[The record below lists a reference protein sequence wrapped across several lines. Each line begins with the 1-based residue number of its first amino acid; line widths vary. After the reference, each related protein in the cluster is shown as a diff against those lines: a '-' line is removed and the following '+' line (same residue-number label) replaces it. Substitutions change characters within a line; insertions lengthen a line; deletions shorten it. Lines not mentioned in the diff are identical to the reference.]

1 MAARAANRRG
11 LGSRAG
17 NALLTV
23 AAAGGL
29 LCIVLVPLAFVFH
42 VTLIMF
48 KTGSMSPT
56 IPAGS
61 LAVVRQIPAADIHV
75 GDIVTVDRSPAP
87 PITHRVT
94 SVSPAPG
101 GARLIT
107 LRGDANP
114 ADDPAP
120 YLVHSVRLVVF
131 SVPRLAYAVRAASD
145 PLVMGAITVGA
156 AALVTWAFWP
166 RGTEDHRA
174 RHGRPRR
181 AGAARALADK
191 VAR

>member
-1 MAARAANRRG
+1 MAARVPNGRG
-11 LGSRAG
+11 LAGRAG

-23 AAAGGL
+23 AAAGGVV
-29 LCIVLVPLAFVFH
+29 CIVLVPLAFVFH

-61 LAVVRQIPAADIHV
+61 LAIVRQIPASQVHV

-87 PITHRVT
+87 PVTHRVT

-101 GARLIT
+101 GARAIT

-120 YLVHSVRLVVF
+120 YVVKHVRIVLY
-131 SVPRLAYAVRAASD
+131 SVPRLAYVVRAISD
-145 PLVMGAITVGA
+145 PLVMGAISVGA

-166 RGTEDHRA
+166 RGVGDYRA
-174 RHGRPRR
+174 RHVESRQVVHSQP
-181 AGAARALADK
+181 